1 MKNLE
6 NHLISLQ
13 QSLAK
18 ILYERSASEKKFDEN
33 DHVLIAESLMV
44 DDILSYIQGN
54 TFPLITRVKLEKKFS
69 ENLEKDKK

>member
-13 QSLAK
+13 QSLTK

-44 DDILSYIQGN
+44 DDILLYIQGN
-54 TFPLITRVKLEKKFS
+54 SFPLVNRVKLEKKFS
-69 ENLEKDKK
+69 ENLDRDEK

>member
-44 DDILSYIQGN
+44 DDILLYIQGN
-54 TFPLITRVKLEKKFS
+54 SFPLVNRVKLEKKFS
-69 ENLEKDKK
+69 RKS

>member
-44 DDILSYIQGN
+44 DDILLYIQGN
-54 TFPLITRVKLEKKFS
+54 SLPLANRVKLEKKFS
-69 ENLEKDKK
+69 ENFERDEK

>member
-13 QSLAK
+13 QSLTK

-44 DDILSYIQGN
+44 DDILLYIQGN
-54 TFPLITRVKLEKKFS
+54 SFPLANRVKLEKKFS
-69 ENLEKDKK
+69 ENLDRDEK